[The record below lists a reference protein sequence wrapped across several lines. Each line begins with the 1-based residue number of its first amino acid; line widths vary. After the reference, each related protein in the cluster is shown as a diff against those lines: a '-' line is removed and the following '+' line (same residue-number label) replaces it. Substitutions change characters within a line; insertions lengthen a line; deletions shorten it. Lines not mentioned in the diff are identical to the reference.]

1 MWSTKK
7 DQPIL
12 TADQLQAEIN
22 ERTQSRIQDLRVD
35 LAGRQITVHGT
46 VDSYVILQSVIQTL
60 LDLQIKHGLRV
71 VLDVQCVSSRPLEQN
86 THSCQEVR
94 NVGSQSQNR

>member
-12 TADQLQAEIN
+12 TAEQLQAEIN

-60 LDLQIKHGLRV
+60 LDLQIHHGLRL
-71 VLDVQCVSSRPLEQN
+71 VLDVQCVSSRPLEHN
-86 THSCQEVR
+86 AHSRQEV
-94 NVGSQSQNR
+94 

>member
-7 DQPIL
+7 DQHIL

-35 LAGRQITVHGT
+35 LGGRQITVHGT

-60 LDLQIKHGLRV
+60 LDLQIHCGLRL
-71 VLDVQCVSSRPLEQN
+71 VLDVQCVSIRPLEDN
-86 THSCQEVR
+86 AHSRQEV
-94 NVGSQSQNR
+94 